1 MSKMG
6 QFVFEVQEVVCE
18 NYNEPFEVVR
28 EKVIEKFKDDYAVS
42 VAKIAYDTIHDEM
55 RRYF

>member
-42 VAKIAYDTIHDEM
+42 VAKIEYDTIHDEM